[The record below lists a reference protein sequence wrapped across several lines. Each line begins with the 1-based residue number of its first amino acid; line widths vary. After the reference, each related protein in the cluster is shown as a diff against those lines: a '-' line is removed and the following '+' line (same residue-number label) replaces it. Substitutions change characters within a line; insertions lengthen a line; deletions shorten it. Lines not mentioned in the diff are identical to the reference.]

1 MKLVIDTA
9 NAKEIKRLCE
19 ILNVWGVTTN
29 PTIITREN
37 KPFEEVIKE
46 IDAVLNEEQVLFIQV
61 VSTDYKSMVEEGRY
75 IASLR
80 KNTAV
85 KIPVTADGLKAIKT
99 LHQEGIKILATAI
112 LNANQGF
119 VAALNGA
126 EYLAPYV
133 NKMSNYTD
141 GIEETVALQQMLEAN
156 NLDTEIIAASLKNT
170 DQVKQLIRNGIASV
184 TLPVDIAD
192 LMYLS
197 PVTDDAI
204 NAFTNNWYKAYNK
217 KTLIQDNKVS
227 NLKNRTTAL
236 LAIVLYFWRIVSVLV

>member
-29 PTIITREN
+29 PTIITREK

-46 IDAVLNEEQVLFIQV
+46 IDAVLNEKQMLFIQV
-61 VSTDYKSMVEEGRY
+61 VSTDYQSMVEEGRY

-204 NAFTNNWYKAYNK
+204 NTFTNNWYKAYNK
-217 KTLIQDNKVS
+217 KTLI
-227 NLKNRTTAL
+227 
-236 LAIVLYFWRIVSVLV
+236 